1 MKAINQTF
9 AALLIGAAMTF
20 AATGAS
26 AAQPMK
32 DFHKG
37 VACESCHGEKEPTA
51 PTQTNCTG
59 CHGTPEDVAKLT
71 AGKYKQYY
79 NPHDSL
85 HYATYADCVLCH
97 REHSESRLDC
107 NNARCHA
114 EFKYAVP

>member
-37 VACESCHGEKEPTA
+37 VACESCHGEKAPTA

-114 EFKYAVP
+114 DKYAVP